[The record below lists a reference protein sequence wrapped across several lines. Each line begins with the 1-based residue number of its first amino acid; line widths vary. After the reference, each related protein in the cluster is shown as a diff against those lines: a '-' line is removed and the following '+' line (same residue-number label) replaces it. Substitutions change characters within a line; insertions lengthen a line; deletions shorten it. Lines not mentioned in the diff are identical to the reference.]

1 MWISE
6 SGSRVEECDSPVLEN
21 EGLGVGMVRDE
32 MPVAGVT
39 PVRAER
45 DSEVSKVIRKHSP
58 RVNISDRLEYIKRSS
73 TLCQDY
79 TTMKERVHIQHR
91 DDNESEEPGIG
102 RI

>member
-1 MWISE
+1 M
-6 SGSRVEECDSPVLEN
+6 SRVEERDSPVLEN

-45 DSEVSKVIRKHSP
+45 DSEVSKVTRKHSP
-58 RVNISDRLEYIKRSS
+58 RVNISDRLEDIKWPA
-73 TLCQDY
+73 TLSQDH
-79 TTMKERVHIQHR
+79 TTMKERLHAQDC
-91 DDNESEEPGIG
+91 DDDASEEPGIG